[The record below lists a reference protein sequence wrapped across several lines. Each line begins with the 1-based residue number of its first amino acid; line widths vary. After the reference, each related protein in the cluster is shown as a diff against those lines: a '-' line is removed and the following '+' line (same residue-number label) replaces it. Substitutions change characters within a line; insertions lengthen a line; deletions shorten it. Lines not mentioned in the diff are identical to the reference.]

1 VLNQI
6 YIMQFMRFLPA
17 LFVLPLVAAS
27 VPAQGAQKLV
37 IVSIEGLDFRY
48 LRDADKLHLKI
59 PVLRKL
65 MAKGSMA
72 DGVVGVVPTT
82 SFAAAATLMTGVP
95 SSQGGKPPLT
105 LWQAASR
112 AHLKTSAL
120 VWPGTAEAT
129 IDFNCPETRPAVSN
143 VAFDTVAQKCTQGL
157 VERMAGAYPGFRKPI
172 WNDETSM
179 AALSYLLQHEQPDLA
194 LVNMTALDQEQR
206 ETGALSL
213 YSLDLLENADELLG
227 QLVSHLPPHT
237 VIAVVSGHG
246 FETEQHLVRP
256 RVLVNSGAVDVRYGL
271 IGTTD
276 QRVAAALR
284 KQLANKKSGIAR
296 EVSISEVRTFA
307 PDLNRWVAAFGT
319 GPGYIASEESK
330 GPPTSLGN
338 RKGVDGLW
346 PTRPNYRSVFLLSG
360 EGVRPGHLG
369 EISVLH
375 IAPTL
380 ASVLGVPLPDAKLPP
395 IAYRLPASKPK
406 SGT

>member
-1 VLNQI
+1 
-6 YIMQFMRFLPA
+6 MQFVRFLPA
-17 LFVLPLVAAS
+17 VFAFPLIAAS
-27 VPAQGAQKLV
+27 FPAPGAQKLV
-37 IVSIEGLDFRY
+37 VVSIDGLDYRY
-48 LRDADKLHLKI
+48 LRDADRLHLKI
-59 PVLRKL
+59 PVLRKM
-65 MAKGSMA
+65 MAKGTMA
-72 DGVVGVVPTT
+72 DGVVGVVPTS
-82 SFAAAATLMTGVP
+82 SFAATTTLMTGVP
-95 SSQGGKPPLT
+95 TSQGGKPPLT

-120 VWPGTAEAT
+120 VWPGTSEAT
-129 IDFNCPETRPAVSN
+129 IDFNCPETRPASSSVD
-143 VAFDTVAQKCTQGL
+143 VAFDTIAQKCTQGL

-227 QLVSHLPPHT
+227 QLISHLPPHT
-237 VIAVVSGHG
+237 VVAVVSGHG

-256 RVLVNSGAVDVRYGL
+256 RVLVNSAAVDVRYGL
-271 IGTTD
+271 IGTAD

-296 EVSISEVRTFA
+296 EVPISEVRAFA

-319 GPGYIASEESK
+319 APGYIASEESK
-330 GPPTSLGN
+330 GAPTGLGN

-346 PTRPNYRSVFLLSG
+346 PTRPNYRSVFLLAG

-369 EISVLH
+369 EISALH

-395 IAYRLPASKPK
+395 VAYKLPVSKPK
-406 SGT
+406 PARD